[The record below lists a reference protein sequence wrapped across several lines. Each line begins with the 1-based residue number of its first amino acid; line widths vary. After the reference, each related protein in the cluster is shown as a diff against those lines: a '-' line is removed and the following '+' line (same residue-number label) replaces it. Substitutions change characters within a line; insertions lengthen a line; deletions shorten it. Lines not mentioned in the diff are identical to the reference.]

1 MASRTIVRWSYRLTV
16 VATIVA
22 VVLIGLAKARFA
34 PELSN
39 LVFDLHQRLDP
50 IAWDPEAP
58 VRILDI
64 DDDSLARIGQWPWPR
79 STIAEMVTRL
89 GGLGA
94 AVVAVDILFAEPD
107 GSSPERLVARLPPS
121 PGRTLLTQEASERT
135 SNDALLAQAIGKTPT
150 VLGAILTQDGAAVDF
165 PTKFGLVTAGDDPRP
180 FIAHFTSAVV
190 PLAELSAAAA
200 GLGALNWLPDR
211 DQIVRRVPLIA
222 ALDHSGDSRVR
233 AHSASED
240 ARERADDTRPEPGS
254 SARDAAGEQIVPG
267 LAAEALRLAQG
278 ASTIIVRSS
287 NASGQTAFGAQTGV
301 NAIKIGD
308 LEIPTDP
315 EGALRVNYSHSEPR
329 RFIPAWKLLA
339 GEVERG
345 EIENRII
352 VIGTSAAGLRD
363 QRSTPVDTSIT
374 GVEIHAQV
382 LEHIISGAW
391 LQRPDWS
398 QGAELM
404 LALLLA
410 LAFGMML
417 PRITALSGAMAAI
430 IAVGLVAWASRY
442 GFTAHGL
449 LLDPMLP
456 IFSVGATYV
465 ACVVWLYRTEQRR
478 RRFVHEAFGRYVSP
492 AVVERL
498 AQDPSRFVLGGEL
511 RHLTIMFCDIRGFT
525 SIAERLD
532 AQGLTRFMNEY
543 LTAMTDAILAH
554 GGTVDKYIGDG
565 IMAFWNAPLDDPDYA
580 RNAVRAAI
588 AMTRELEVLNDNW
601 KRSAEARGEEYRQVG
616 FRIGLATGECS
627 VGNFGSTHRF
637 NYSVIG
643 DDVNLASRLE
653 GTSKLYRT
661 TILASEATRDLLP
674 ELAWLEVDSVRV
686 KGRTGI
692 SRIFTLA
699 ERDIEPASPGF
710 VALGEVHE
718 RMLAAYRCGDFE
730 AAGSHA
736 RQAHDVAS
744 PWVRELY
751 VFYEARCRELGR
763 SRPDNWVPVTDLEKL

>member
-1 MASRTIVRWSYRLTV
+1 MAWLRLPKVGLRRPRSMASRTIVRWSYRLTV
-16 VATIVA
+16 AATIVA
-22 VVLIGLAKARFA
+22 VVLIGLAKHRFA

-50 IAWDPEAP
+50 IAWDPQAP

-79 STIAEMVTRL
+79 STMAEMVTRL
-89 GGLGA
+89 GSLGA

-107 GSSPERLVARLPPS
+107 ASSPERLIARLPPS

-135 SNDALLAQAIGKTPT
+135 SNDALLAQAIGQTPT

-190 PLAELSAAAA
+190 PLAELSAAAG

-222 ALDHSGDSRVR
+222 ALDHSS
-233 AHSASED
+233 
-240 ARERADDTRPEPGS
+240 GS
-254 SARDAAGEQIVPG
+254 AGEQIVPG

-339 GEVERG
+339 GEIERG
-345 EIENRII
+345 EIQNRII

-417 PRITALSGAMAAI
+417 PRITALPGAMAAI
-430 IAVGLVAWASRY
+430 IVIGLVAWASRY

-456 IFSVGATYV
+456 ILSVGAMYV
-465 ACVVWLYRTEQRR
+465 ACVVWLYRAEQRR
-478 RRFVHEAFGRYVSP
+478 RRFVHDAFGRFVSP
-492 AVVERL
+492 TVVERL
-498 AQDPSRFVLGGEL
+498 AEDPSRFVLGGEL
-511 RHLTIMFCDIRGFT
+511 RQLTIMFCDLRGFT

-532 AQGLTRFMNEY
+532 PQGLTKFMNEY
-543 LTAMTDAILAH
+543 LTAMSDAVLAH

-565 IMAFWNAPLDDPDYA
+565 IVAFWNAPLDDPDHA
-580 RNAVRAAI
+580 SNAVRAAM
-588 AMTRELEVLNDNW
+588 AMTRGLEVLNDQW
-601 KRSAEARGEEYRQVG
+601 KASADARGEDHQQVS
-616 FRIGLATGECS
+616 FRIGLATGECC
-627 VGNFGSTHRF
+627 VGNFGSIHRF
-637 NYSVIG
+637 DYSVFG

-653 GTSKLYRT
+653 GANKFYRT
-661 TILASEATRDLLP
+661 NILASEATRDSAP
-674 ELAWLEVDSVRV
+674 KLAWLEVDSVRV
-686 KGRTGI
+686 KGR
-692 SRIFTLA
+692 SRVSRVFTLA
-699 ERDIEPASPGF
+699 ERDLEPTSPGF
-710 VALGEVHE
+710 AALGEVHE
-718 RMLAAYRCGDFE
+718 RMLAAYRAGQFE
-730 AAGSHA
+730 VAVAHA
-736 RQAHDVAS
+736 RHAHELAS

-751 VFYEARCRELGR
+751 AFYEGRCRGLEQ
-763 SRPDNWVPVTDLEKL
+763 SRPDDWAPVTDLEKL

>member
-1 MASRTIVRWSYRLTV
+1 MAWLRLPKIGLHRPRPAANRTIVRWSYGLTV

-22 VVLIGLAKARFA
+22 VVLIGLAKHRFA

-64 DDDSLARIGQWPWPR
+64 DDDLLARIGQWPWPR
-79 STIAEMVTRL
+79 STIAEIVTRL

-107 GSSPERLVARLPPS
+107 GSSPERLIARLPPS

-135 SNDALLAQAIGKTPT
+135 SNDALLAQAIGQTPT
-150 VLGAILTQDGAAVDF
+150 ALGAILTQDGAAVDF

-190 PLAELSAAAA
+190 PLAELSAAAG

-222 ALDHSGDSRVR
+222 
-233 AHSASED
+233 
-240 ARERADDTRPEPGS
+240 TI
-254 SARDAAGEQIVPG
+254 SARAALASGQPDYSSSAAGEQIVPG

-345 EIENRII
+345 EIQNRII

-374 GVEIHAQV
+374 GVEIYAQV

-417 PRITALSGAMAAI
+417 PRITALPGAMAAI
-430 IAVGLVAWASRY
+430 IAIGLVAWASRY

-456 IFSVGATYV
+456 ILSVGAMYV
-465 ACVVWLYRTEQRR
+465 ACVVWLYRAEQRR

-492 AVVERL
+492 TVVERL
-498 AQDPSRFVLGGEL
+498 AR
-511 RHLTIMFCDIRGFT
+511 IR
-525 SIAERLD
+525 
-532 AQGLTRFMNEY
+532 QG
-543 LTAMTDAILAH
+543 
-554 GGTVDKYIGDG
+554 
-565 IMAFWNAPLDDPDYA
+565 
-580 RNAVRAAI
+580 
-588 AMTRELEVLNDNW
+588 
-601 KRSAEARGEEYRQVG
+601 S
-616 FRIGLATGECS
+616 CS
-627 VGNFGSTHRF
+627 VANC
-637 NYSVIG
+637 
-643 DDVNLASRLE
+643 
-653 GTSKLYRT
+653 
-661 TILASEATRDLLP
+661 
-674 ELAWLEVDSVRV
+674 DS
-686 KGRTGI
+686 
-692 SRIFTLA
+692 
-699 ERDIEPASPGF
+699 
-710 VALGEVHE
+710 
-718 RMLAAYRCGDFE
+718 
-730 AAGSHA
+730 
-736 RQAHDVAS
+736 
-744 PWVRELY
+744 
-751 VFYEARCRELGR
+751 
-763 SRPDNWVPVTDLEKL
+763 

>member
-1 MASRTIVRWSYRLTV
+1 MASRTIVRWSYGLTV

-22 VVLIGLAKARFA
+22 VVLIGLAKHRFA

-79 STIAEMVTRL
+79 SSMAEMVTRL

-94 AVVAVDILFAEPD
+94 AVVAVDILFSEPD
-107 GSSPERLVARLPPS
+107 GSSPERLIARLPPS

-135 SNDALLAQAIGKTPT
+135 SNDALLAQAIGQTPT

-190 PLAELSAAAA
+190 PLAELSAAAG

-222 ALDHSGDSRVR
+222 TISARAALASEASGQPG
-233 AHSASED
+233 HSA
-240 ARERADDTRPEPGS
+240 G
-254 SARDAAGEQIVPG
+254 AAGEQIVPG

-345 EIENRII
+345 EIQNRII

-417 PRITALSGAMAAI
+417 PRITALPGAMAAI
-430 IAVGLVAWASRY
+430 IAIGLVAWASRY
-442 GFTAHGL
+442 GFTVHGL

-456 IFSVGATYV
+456 ILSVGAMYV
-465 ACVVWLYRTEQRR
+465 ACVVWLYRAEQRR
-478 RRFVHEAFGRYVSP
+478 RRFVHDAFGRFVSP
-492 AVVERL
+492 TVVERL
-498 AQDPSRFVLGGEL
+498 AEDPSRFVLGGEL
-511 RHLTIMFCDIRGFT
+511 RQLTIMFCDLRGFT

-532 AQGLTRFMNEY
+532 PQGLTKFMNEY
-543 LTAMTDAILAH
+543 LTAMSDAVLAH

-565 IMAFWNAPLDDPDYA
+565 IVAFWNAPLDDPDHA
-580 RNAVRAAI
+580 SNAVRAAM
-588 AMTRELEVLNDNW
+588 AMTRGLEVLNDQW
-601 KRSAEARGEEYRQVG
+601 KASADTRGEDHQQVS
-616 FRIGLATGECS
+616 FRIGLATGECC
-627 VGNFGSTHRF
+627 VGNFGSIHRF
-637 NYSVIG
+637 DYSVFG

-653 GTSKLYRT
+653 GANKFYRT
-661 TILASEATRDLLP
+661 NILASEATRDSAP
-674 ELAWLEVDSVRV
+674 KLAWLEVDSVRV
-686 KGRTGI
+686 KGRSRV

-699 ERDIEPASPGF
+699 ERDLEPTSPGF
-710 VALGEVHE
+710 AALGEAHE
-718 RMLAAYRCGDFE
+718 RMLAAYRGGHFE
-730 AAGSHA
+730 AAAAHA
-736 RQAHDVAS
+736 RHAHELAS

-751 VFYEARCRELGR
+751 AFYEGRCRALEQ
-763 SRPDNWVPVTDLEKL
+763 SRPDNWAPVTDLEKL

>member
-16 VATIVA
+16 VTTIVA
-22 VVLIGLAKARFA
+22 VVLIGLAKHRFA

-79 STIAEMVTRL
+79 STMAEMVTRL

-107 GSSPERLVARLPPS
+107 ASSPERLIARLPPS

-135 SNDALLAQAIGKTPT
+135 SNDALLAQAIGQTPT
-150 VLGAILTQDGAAVDF
+150 ALGAILTQDGAAVDF

-190 PLAELSAAAA
+190 PLAELSAAAG

-222 ALDHSGDSRVR
+222 TISARAALEGGQPDHSS
-233 AHSASED
+233 
-240 ARERADDTRPEPGS
+240 
-254 SARDAAGEQIVPG
+254 AGEQIVPG

-339 GEVERG
+339 GEVERA
-345 EIENRII
+345 EIQNRII

-417 PRITALSGAMAAI
+417 PRITALPGAMAAI
-430 IAVGLVAWASRY
+430 IAIGVVAWASRY
-442 GFTAHGL
+442 GFTVHGL

-456 IFSVGATYV
+456 IVSVGAMYV
-465 ACVVWLYRTEQRR
+465 ACVVWLYRAEQRR
-478 RRFVHEAFGRYVSP
+478 RRFVHDAFGRFVSP
-492 AVVERL
+492 TVVERL
-498 AQDPSRFVLGGEL
+498 AEDPSRFVLGGEL
-511 RHLTIMFCDIRGFT
+511 RQLTIMFCDLRGFT

-532 AQGLTRFMNEY
+532 PQGLTKFMNEY
-543 LTAMTDAILAH
+543 LTAMSDAVLAH

-565 IMAFWNAPLDDPDYA
+565 IVAFWNAPLDDPDHA
-580 RNAVRAAI
+580 SNAVRAAM
-588 AMTRELEVLNDNW
+588 AMTRGLEVLNDQW
-601 KRSAEARGEEYRQVG
+601 KASADARGEDHQQVS
-616 FRIGLATGECS
+616 FRIGLATGECC
-627 VGNFGSTHRF
+627 VGNFGSIYRF
-637 NYSVIG
+637 DYSVFG

-653 GTSKLYRT
+653 AANKFYRT
-661 TILASEATRDLLP
+661 NILASEATRDSAP
-674 ELAWLEVDSVRV
+674 KLAWLEVDSVRV
-686 KGRTGI
+686 KGRSRV

-699 ERDIEPASPGF
+699 ERDLEPTSPGF
-710 VALGEVHE
+710 AALGEVHE
-718 RMLAAYRCGDFE
+718 RMLAAYRGGHFE
-730 AAGSHA
+730 AAVAHA
-736 RQAHDVAS
+736 RHAHELAS
-744 PWVRELY
+744 SWVRELY
-751 VFYEARCRELGR
+751 AFYEGRCRALEQ
-763 SRPDNWVPVTDLEKL
+763 SRPDNWAPVTDLEKL